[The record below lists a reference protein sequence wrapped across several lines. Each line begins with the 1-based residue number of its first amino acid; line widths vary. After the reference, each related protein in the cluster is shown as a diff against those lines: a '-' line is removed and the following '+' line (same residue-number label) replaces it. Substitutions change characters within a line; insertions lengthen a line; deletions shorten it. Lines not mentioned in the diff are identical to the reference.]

1 MCVYLFVYIFPF
13 HFYSAKCRPL
23 AFAAASTRTLD
34 RSGMERNGV
43 HRGLDCKAMPS
54 AFVLACWY
62 GNEAGNIFGSWYDSG
77 KMLRKYLDQN

>member
-1 MCVYLFVYIFPF
+1 MSVTEKPLSATPDTE
-13 HFYSAKCRPL
+13 HATRAKCRPL

-62 GNEAGNIFGSWYDSG
+62 GNEAGNIFGSWYDWE
-77 KMLRKYLDQN
+77 KC